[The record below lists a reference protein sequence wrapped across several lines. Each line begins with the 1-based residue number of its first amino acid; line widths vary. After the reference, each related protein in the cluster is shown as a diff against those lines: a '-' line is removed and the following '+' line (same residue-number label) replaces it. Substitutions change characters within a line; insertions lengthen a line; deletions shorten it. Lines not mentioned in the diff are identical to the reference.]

1 MKELEIRRTEVNTF
15 FKPVNDTAA
24 IEQLNKELSAD
35 GGRTAIISGCI
46 DTQKVHISSAV
57 AQNYKFMLV
66 ITSDEA
72 KARNM
77 CDDAAFLMEKRCIIR
92 QRMRYFTVQMLR
104 ETR

>member
-35 GGRTAIISGCI
+35 GGRTAVISGCI

-66 ITSDEA
+66 ITWRSFSPSSG
-72 KARNM
+72 RS
-77 CDDAAFLMEKRCIIR
+77 
-92 QRMRYFTVQMLR
+92 LR
-104 ETR
+104 EISDRTAKTPPRRRRRG

>member
-1 MKELEIRRTEVNTF
+1 MNTF

-35 GGRTAIISGCI
+35 GGRTAVISGCI

-77 CDDAAFLMEKRCIIR
+77 CDDAAFFNGEALYYPAKDVLFYQSDRSGMVRFHVI
-92 QRMRYFTVQMLR
+92 YY
-104 ETR
+104 